1 MAVVR
6 IRRLKAAPVYLL
18 VQGFG
23 AAAFAMYAVVASVY
37 RIVEA
42 GLNPLELIL
51 VGTVLEVSAFL
62 LEVPT
67 GVVADVYGRRL
78 SVIVG
83 TFLVGAGFII
93 EGLFPIF
100 GVILVAQV
108 LWGVGSTFDSGA
120 RQAWIAD
127 EIGGGRV
134 GRVFLRGSQAAQLGS
149 IVGIAAGVALASGYV
164 GLPVPDLALPLV
176 AGGSIYIVL
185 GLLMALT
192 MPEEGFRPAA
202 RGDVTSWATTA
213 RTFAAGV
220 RIVRRRPTLVAILA
234 IGLFYGASSEPID
247 RFWNLHLLTIADF
260 SLPELPLLE
269 PVAWWGLIDAAS
281 LLLGVVAL
289 EAVRRTV
296 DVDDSQAAV
305 RLLSVLNACAI
316 ASILVLALT
325 GSFGVAIAAYLAYRL
340 ALRVGGPIGEA
351 WTSSQLESSV
361 RATVFSMRA
370 QADAFGQIATGP
382 AMGVLATAVTVR
394 MALVA
399 VAALLAPP
407 QAIYALLDR
416 RREGPAA

>member
-1 MAVVR
+1 M
-6 IRRLKAAPVYLL
+6 PVYLA

-62 LEVPT
+62 FEVPT

-134 GRVFLRGSQAAQLGS
+134 GRVFLRGSQAAQIGS

-185 GLLMALT
+185 GLFIALT

-202 RGDVTSWATTA
+202 RGDVTSWAATA

-220 RIVRRRPTLVAILA
+220 RIVRRPMLYFRLLER
-234 IGLFYGASSEPID
+234 LNASS
-247 RFWNLHLLTIADF
+247 W
-260 SLPELPLLE
+260 
-269 PVAWWGLIDAAS
+269 
-281 LLLGVVAL
+281 
-289 EAVRRTV
+289 
-296 DVDDSQAAV
+296 
-305 RLLSVLNACAI
+305 LSN
-316 ASILVLALT
+316 T
-325 GSFGVAIAAYLAYRL
+325 
-340 ALRVGGPIGEA
+340 
-351 WTSSQLESSV
+351 Q
-361 RATVFSMRA
+361 
-370 QADAFGQIATGP
+370 
-382 AMGVLATAVTVR
+382 
-394 MALVA
+394 
-399 VAALLAPP
+399 
-407 QAIYALLDR
+407 
-416 RREGPAA
+416 